1 MLSSSEL
8 IRFIDFNR
16 EHRALLGNLTS
27 NYLPLPGA
35 LWTVWNDLC
44 RSLVSSVL
52 VEDVGRFYLI
62 KVNKDVTDHKR
73 EEERRL
79 KRETL
84 LSLMLNAGPGCINR
98 VASDGT
104 LLYVNPA
111 GLRMLELDEEETFGR
126 SVFDVVVP
134 EYRTSFI
141 DMHRAVIKGASR
153 TLQFE
158 IQGFKGTRRW
168 METFA
173 VPFLNPVTGNTEHL
187 AVTHD
192 ITERKRTE
200 SLLQSSEEKLRQ
212 ALTASNI
219 GLWGWNTETNEV
231 QFSHEWKRQLGYEE
245 AELPDTFDTW
255 EQRLH
260 PDDHAG
266 AIAYARAYLAW
277 PEGDYQ
283 QEFRLRHKDGTYRW
297 IEARASFVAEP
308 DGRRV
313 RLLGAHTDIT
323 ERKRTEDNLRK
334 SEVRLKEAQH
344 LAHIGSWELDL
355 TTNRLDWSDEIY
367 RIFEIDRHSFGASYE
382 AFLSA
387 VHPDDRSAVNHRY
400 TESVRNKNP
409 YEIVH
414 RLLMPDGRMK
424 YVQERCETIYDAEGK
439 PQRSFGTVQDVTE
452 RMRLAEREAARLEQ
466 LKKLSEL
473 GLTLSGDP
481 SAIFERIVRMIGDLF
496 KVRVVCLS
504 EIVGHELHFKVVYC
518 TGEVV
523 RDAGRCP
530 LAATPCATVEKHKD
544 LRLFDRVMER
554 FPQASFLRDHQA
566 VSYCGFPA
574 LDAHGRVVAVTCLLD
589 DKPREFTAEE
599 QELLRV
605 FGQRI
610 TIELERARYLA
621 DQQRHADEL
630 QRSHAFIRQI
640 IDTTPNFIFA
650 KDREGRF
657 LVANQAVAQAYGTT
671 VENLLGKTDADFNL
685 DQSEVE
691 FFRRKDL
698 QVMDSLQE
706 WSTSEEKITDAT
718 GTVRWL
724 QTVKR
729 PILDEQGYAT
739 MVLGASTDI
748 TKRKMAED
756 ALRLTQYAVDHA
768 DDFIFV
774 IGPDGS
780 FIDVNESACRRLGYS
795 KQELLSMSVMD
806 IDQGFQSPRWDTF
819 WKEFRHTKLIHLETT
834 HRSKSGEIYP
844 VEVTANYILHEGRE
858 LDYAIARDITNR
870 KRLEATLIQHTED
883 LERLVDERTAK
894 IAKLE
899 VQRAHTERLAA
910 LGQLAA
916 GVAHEINNPI
926 AGIKNAFQLVKQ
938 AIPETHPNY
947 QFVGMIDRE
956 INRTVSIVR
965 QMYELY
971 SSEPRRTESVDLA
984 LLIGDLTKLFNEKL
998 SQQNLVL
1005 TTDLPASFPRV
1016 RVSRGDLLQVL
1027 ANLVQNAI
1035 DCSCAGESVT
1045 LSVYEC
1051 DGCLRVAV
1059 ADQGP
1064 GIPPDVLSK
1073 IFDPFFTTKTK
1084 GGAKGMGLGLSVSHN
1099 LVRAMGGKIEVE
1111 TQENQGTTFTV
1122 VLPLATASGEP
1133 SETLSELWEEL
1144 PHD

>member
-1 MLSSSEL
+1 MTNVDNDVAERKWIEQTL
-8 IRFIDFNR
+8 R
-16 EHRALLGNLTS
+16 EKEEQF
-27 NYLPLPGA
+27 
-35 LWTVWNDLC
+35 
-44 RSLVSSVL
+44 RSLVANVPGAIYRCAADGHWTMAFLSGAIEQLTGYPPEDFLNNRVRSYTSVIHPDDRQL
-52 VEDVGRFYLI
+52 VEAGVYGGLARKEPFRMEY
-62 KVNKDVTDHKR
+62 
-73 EEERRL
+73 RL
-79 KRETL
+79 LHR
-84 LSLMLNAGPGCINR
+84 
-98 VASDGT
+98 DGT
-104 LLYVNPA
+104 TRWVYESGQGIFSGDGSLLF
-111 GLRMLELDEEETFGR
+111 LDG
-126 SVFDVVVP
+126 
-134 EYRTSFI
+134 
-141 DMHRAVIKGASR
+141 VI
-153 TLQFE
+153 L
-158 IQGFKGTRRW
+158 
-168 METFA
+168 
-173 VPFLNPVTGNTEHL
+173 
-187 AVTHD
+187 D
-192 ITERKRTE
+192 ITAHKHLEGQ
-200 SLLQSSEEKLRQ
+200 LQSSNENLRQ
-212 ALTASNI
+212 ALKASNI
-219 GLWGWNTETNEV
+219 GLWDWNTKTNEV

-323 ERKRTEDNLRK
+323 ERKRAEDNLRK
-334 SEVRLKEAQH
+334 SEARLKEAQH

-473 GLTLSGDP
+473 SLTLSGDP

-504 EIVGHELHFKVVYC
+504 EIVGHELHFKMVYC

-544 LRLFDRVMER
+544 LRLFDRVMEL
-554 FPQASFLRDHQA
+554 FPQASFLRNHQA

-574 LDAHGRVVAVTCLLD
+574 LDAQGLVLAVTCLLD
-589 DKPREFTAEE
+589 DKPRTFTAEE
-599 QELLRV
+599 QALLRM

-610 TIELERARYLA
+610 AIEIERARYLA
-621 DQQRHADEL
+621 GQRRQEKAL
-630 QRSHAFIRQI
+630 QRSHAFLRQV
-640 IDTTPNFIFA
+640 IDTAPNFIFA
-650 KDREGRF
+650 KDRAGRF
-657 LVANQAVAQAYGTT
+657 VLANQAVAEAYGTT
-671 VENLLGKTDADFNL
+671 VEHLLGKTDGDFN
-685 DQSEVE
+685 SHATEVA
-691 FFRRKDL
+691 FFRQKDGE
-698 QVMDSLQE
+698 VMEGGQE
-706 WSTSEEKITDAT
+706 RVIPEEVITDAAGRT
-718 GTVRWL
+718 RWL

-729 PILDEQGYAT
+729 PILDEEGQAT
-739 MVLGASTDI
+739 MVLGVSTDI
-748 TKRKMAED
+748 TERKLAEE

-768 DDFIFV
+768 DDCIFI
-774 IGPDGS
+774 IRSDGS
-780 FIDVNESACRRLGYS
+780 FLDVNESACRQLGYT
-795 KQELLSMSVMD
+795 KEELLTMSVMD
-806 IDQGFQSPRWDTF
+806 IDPEYPPERWASI
-819 WKEFRHTKLIHLETT
+819 WKEFKRTKRIHLETQ
-834 HRSKSGEIYP
+834 HRKKSGQLYP
-844 VEVTANYILHEGRE
+844 VEVTANYILHNGLE
-858 LDYAIARDITNR
+858 LDYAIVRDITER
-870 KRLEATLIQHTED
+870 KRLEAALTRYAEN
-883 LERLVDERTAK
+883 LEQLVKDRTAK

-899 VQRAHTERLAA
+899 AERSHTERLAA

-926 AGIKNAFQLVKQ
+926 AGIKNAFRLVRQ
-938 AIPETHPNY
+938 AIPQTHPHY
-947 QFVGMIDRE
+947 QFVDMIDRE

-1005 TTDLPASFPRV
+1005 TTDLPTSFPCV
-1016 RVSRGDLLQVL
+1016 RVSRGDLMQVL

-1045 LSVYEC
+1045 LSIYER

-1059 ADQGP
+1059 TDQGP
-1064 GIPPDVLSK
+1064 GIPPDVLPK

-1099 LVRAMGGKIEVE
+1099 LVRAMGGRIEVE

-1122 VLPLATASGEP
+1122 VLPLTRASGEP